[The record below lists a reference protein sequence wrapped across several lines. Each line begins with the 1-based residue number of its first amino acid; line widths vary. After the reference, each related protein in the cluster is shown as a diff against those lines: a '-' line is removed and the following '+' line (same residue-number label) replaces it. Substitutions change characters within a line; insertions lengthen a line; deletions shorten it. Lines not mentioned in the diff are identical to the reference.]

1 MLKGNELE
9 KNANKANLSYKKD
22 NKALILKIPVPI
34 LYTQKGL
41 VAQQSTVDFAG
52 LINGGQFIAFDAK
65 ETKSKTS
72 FPLSNIHQHQLN
84 YLELVDKLGGL
95 AFFMI
100 HFKSVHADKAYI
112 TPLDLV
118 RFYWYGGSRKSI
130 PIKDFEDSWLIEPN
144 NYLKKVEEIKEIL
157 CSKIEN

>member
-9 KNANKANLSYKKD
+9 KQASKANLSYKKD

-52 LINGGQFIAFDAK
+52 LVDCGQFIAFDAK

-72 FPLSNIHQHQLN
+72 FPLSNIHQHQLT
-84 YLELVDKLGGL
+84 YLELVDALGGL
-95 AFFMI
+95 AFFLV
-100 HFKSVHADKAYI
+100 HFKSVHADKAYV

-118 RFYWYGGSRKSI
+118 RFYWHGGSRKSI
-130 PIKDFEDSWLIEPN
+130 PLKDFKEEWLIEPN
-144 NYLKKVEEIKEIL
+144 NYLSKVIELKEIL
-157 CSKIEN
+157 CSQN

>member
-9 KNANKANLSYKKD
+9 KQASKANLSYKKD

-52 LINGGQFIAFDAK
+52 LVDGGQFIAFDAK

-72 FPLSNIHQHQLN
+72 FPLSNIHQHQLT
-84 YLELVDKLGGL
+84 YLELVDALGGL
-95 AFFMI
+95 AFFLV
-100 HFKSVHADKAYI
+100 HFKSVHADKAYV

-118 RFYWYGGSRKSI
+118 RFYWHGGSRKSI
-130 PIKDFEDSWLIEPN
+130 PLKDFKEEWLIEPN
-144 NYLKKVEEIKEIL
+144 NYLSKVIELKEIL
-157 CSKIEN
+157 CSQN